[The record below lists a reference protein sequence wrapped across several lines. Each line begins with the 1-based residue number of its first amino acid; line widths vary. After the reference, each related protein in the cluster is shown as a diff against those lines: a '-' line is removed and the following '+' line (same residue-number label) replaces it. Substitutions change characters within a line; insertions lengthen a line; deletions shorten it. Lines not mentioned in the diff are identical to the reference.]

1 MISLTH
7 DSEWCWIHNEYSAS
21 ITKNR
26 SRWIK
31 NLGIQ
36 NQSQYFNLYCL
47 WVKPS
52 WEIISGGQICL
63 GNREKILHVQSS
75 YCTFKHGLGRELL
88 GASSTEPQLQGRV
101 LLRNRLCMSACL
113 ATTVPACFWMLLSA
127 AECVDQEA
135 PCHVM
140 TWEKGPFIHAH

>member
-1 MISLTH
+1 M
-7 DSEWCWIHNEYSAS
+7 DSEWCWIHNGYSVS
-21 ITKNR
+21 TTKNC

-47 WVKPS
+47 WVRPS

-63 GNREKILHVQSS
+63 GNRETILHVQSS
-75 YCTFKHGLGRELL
+75 YCTFKHGLGQELL
-88 GASSTEPQLQGRV
+88 GASSTESQLQGRV

-113 ATTVPACFWMLLSA
+113 VTTVPACFRMLLSDA

-140 TWEKGPFIHAH
+140 SWEKDPFFHAH